1 MRSAVISKYPLVTE
15 ARATRASQRGA
26 LWTLRKNEAL
36 TLNTGRP
43 LLLGG
48 LHCTAANSQRK
59 AMRRKIL
66 NVVGGMGCGG
76 VETWLMH
83 VMRNINRDN
92 FDFHFL
98 VNGDV
103 ESAYDREILS
113 LGGQIHYGANPR
125 NLLEYASQFRATV
138 RNHGPFDVVHSHVY
152 WYSGFVVRLA
162 HKAGIP
168 IRIAHSHTA
177 TNGPGWKIPRRLYE
191 KLMRAWI
198 LRHATHRIG
207 VSQQAGEALFGSRPE
222 KPFILLHYGL
232 DFSRFLQADRGEEL
246 KRRLGIPPGR
256 KVIGHIGRFVAV
268 KNHAFI
274 IEFFAHTVARSLDA
288 HLLLVGDGP
297 LLPAIRTLSESRG
310 LSGRCTFAGSQPD
323 VAPYLCTMDV
333 LVLPSQWEGLGIVAL
348 ESQAA
353 GVPVIASIG
362 VPREV
367 DVIAGLVEHIPLSA
381 GVSGWASAVLRRLE
395 KPKDRRGDEA
405 MRVQNSSFG
414 LQSCLE
420 TLSGIYS
427 GIFN

>member
-1 MRSAVISKYPLVTE
+1 
-15 ARATRASQRGA
+15 
-26 LWTLRKNEAL
+26 
-36 TLNTGRP
+36 
-43 LLLGG
+43 
-48 LHCTAANSQRK
+48 
-59 AMRRKIL
+59 MRRKIL
-66 NVVGGMGCGG
+66 NVVGGMDRGG

-83 VMRNINRDN
+83 VMRNVNSSD
-92 FDFHFL
+92 FEFHFL
-98 VNGDV
+98 VNSNV

-125 NLLEYASQFRATV
+125 NLLEYASQFAATV

-177 TNGPGWKIPRRLYE
+177 SNAPGWKIPRRLYE
-191 KLMRAWI
+191 ELMRAWI

-207 VSQQAGEALFGSRPE
+207 ISQQAGEALFGSRRE
-222 KPFILLHYGL
+222 KPFILLHYGF
-232 DFSRFLQADRGEEL
+232 DFSRFVQADRAEEL
-246 KRRLGIPPGR
+246 KQKLGVPPGR
-256 KVIGHIGRFVAV
+256 KVIGHVGRLVPV

-274 IEFFAHTVARSLDA
+274 VEFFAQTVASGLDA

-297 LLPAIRTLSESRG
+297 LLPAIRTLIGSRG

-323 VAPYLCTMDV
+323 VAPFLSTMDV

-353 GVPVIASIG
+353 GVPVIASLG

-367 DVIAGLVEHIPLSA
+367 DVIPGLVEHIPLSA
-381 GVSGWASAVLRRLE
+381 GVSGWVSAVSRRLE

-405 MRVQNSSFG
+405 MRLQNSSFG
-414 LQSCLE
+414 LESCLE

-427 GIFN
+427 EIPN